1 MIVALAPP
9 AETFAAP
16 ERAFA
21 HLGRRPRSPW
31 RTTFAR
37 LLLPMMRPRRRL
49 TASSCTVASTTLRSL
64 AYSAFKAG
72 WAESMLWQCAP
83 MSLARQS
90 TLGSAL
96 RNSSASR
103 ANLQPKATQNPADTQ
118 FHIDKSP
125 KKLLACNQQRSN
137 LLSPYPTLRA
147 PRGTIPPGSTGQS
160 RVHRCDQFSSSSLI
174 MLPSHAI
181 VSSRT
186 VSNPALFSPHQTL
199 RSLFAATTPF
209 PADYSLAYLT
219 ASPLG
224 SWVDL
229 PGACASLGGQSSLP
243 LLAASRRRAFGRQVG
258 LSLLAAQGRSFG
270 RVAWTELRRGPCL
283 GAPASSRKKPLCL
296 ARTHW
301 NPRQTVAWIGT
312 HRNRQFPPWRVQE
325 GLRKQRS
332 SARCRLRSEP
342 ISAG

>member
-37 LLLPMMRPRRRL
+37 LLLPMMRPRRRQ

-229 PGACASLGGQSSLP
+229 PGACASLGGSPPCLCLRRP
-243 LLAASRRRAFGRQVG
+243 GAVLLDDRWDCLYLRHKVAASVE
-258 LSLLAAQGRSFG
+258 SLGRSCVAGPALGRRLRLARSPYAWRGLTGIPGKLLLGLAPTEIASFLLG
-270 RVAWTELRRGPCL
+270 GFKKVYGSSVHPRVAG
-283 GAPASSRKKPLCL
+283 
-296 ARTHW
+296 
-301 NPRQTVAWIGT
+301 
-312 HRNRQFPPWRVQE
+312 
-325 GLRKQRS
+325 
-332 SARCRLRSEP
+332 
-342 ISAG
+342 